1 MKNTYTPELA
11 AGEKR
16 SSWSAHRLV
25 WALAFAG
32 ILGAAAAIF
41 FGLSYAVASGDFSRI
56 LSHLAL
62 TPFITIAYVVLGALV
77 SSRHPRNPIGWIF
90 LITGL
95 LYAGTALSGAAAASL
110 KTIPSPTALLLSQL
124 GEWLGIWLWMP
135 AIALPTI
142 YVFLLFPTG
151 KLLSPRWKVVF
162 WAATLGL
169 AAAVLGA
176 SLHPGPLSATGTGPN
191 PFGLEAYAPT
201 LEGLLG
207 LSMWLLVPS
216 LLAALFSFGLRFRRS
231 AGLERQQ
238 MKWLVYALV
247 FLLLANLAGSVLWF
261 LFPENSFVGEVV
273 IAISDL
279 TILGIA
285 AAASIAVTR
294 YRLYEIDLVINRT
307 LVYGLLTLG
316 VIAIYVVLVGGLGA
330 LFQAQGSPLIAL
342 FATGVVAVLFQPSR
356 QHLQV
361 RVDRLF
367 YGKRDDPL
375 AALAQLGDRLEAA
388 ISQEM
393 VLPTLVETLAQ
404 TLKLPY
410 AAIKLRT
417 GSGFTPAAQT
427 GQETPSQVEL
437 ELVYRGEII
446 GQLIAGKRA
455 PGEDFSPADM
465 RLLETIAY
473 QAGPAVHAVQLTVEL
488 QQARLELVSA
498 REEERRRLRRD
509 LHDGLG
515 ATLAAL
521 NLEAGALR
529 RMIRTQPEQAE
540 ARAEEMRVAI
550 RQTIDDIRRLVY
562 ELRPPTLDQLG
573 LAAAVRALA
582 SQASRSA
589 AGRDESAS
597 LQVTVDAPDELP
609 PLPAAIEAAAY
620 RIVQE
625 ALTNVVRHSGAQNCF
640 IRLALDEKA
649 LTVEISDS
657 GRGVPV
663 GQHHGVGFASM
674 RERAVEL
681 GGTLQ
686 VSSLPA
692 GGTQIIAFLPVSA
705 PGDTKEKV

>member
-1 MKNTYTPELA
+1 
-11 AGEKR
+11 
-16 SSWSAHRLV
+16 
-25 WALAFAG
+25 
-32 ILGAAAAIF
+32 
-41 FGLSYAVASGDFSRI
+41 
-56 LSHLAL
+56 
-62 TPFITIAYVVLGALV
+62 
-77 SSRHPRNPIGWIF
+77 
-90 LITGL
+90 
-95 LYAGTALSGAAAASL
+95 
-110 KTIPSPTALLLSQL
+110 
-124 GEWLGIWLWMP
+124 
-135 AIALPTI
+135 
-142 YVFLLFPTG
+142 
-151 KLLSPRWKVVF
+151 
-162 WAATLGL
+162 
-169 AAAVLGA
+169 
-176 SLHPGPLSATGTGPN
+176 
-191 PFGLEAYAPT
+191 
-201 LEGLLG
+201 
-207 LSMWLLVPS
+207 
-216 LLAALFSFGLRFRRS
+216 
-231 AGLERQQ
+231 
-238 MKWLVYALV
+238 
-247 FLLLANLAGSVLWF
+247 
-261 LFPENSFVGEVV
+261 
-273 IAISDL
+273 
-279 TILGIA
+279 
-285 AAASIAVTR
+285 
-294 YRLYEIDLVINRT
+294 
-307 LVYGLLTLG
+307 
-316 VIAIYVVLVGGLGA
+316 VGGLGA

-367 YGKRDDPL
+367 YGNRDDPL

-427 GQETPSQVEL
+427 GQETPSKVEL
-437 ELVYRGEII
+437 ELPSTAARSSGS
-446 GQLIAGKRA
+446 LLPGKRA

-540 ARAEEMRVAI
+540 ARAEEMRAAI

-573 LAAAVRALA
+573 LAAAVRALG

-597 LQVTVDAPDELP
+597 LQVRSRLPMSCRLCLP
-609 PLPAAIEAAAY
+609 P
-620 RIVQE
+620 
-625 ALTNVVRHSGAQNCF
+625 
-640 IRLALDEKA
+640 
-649 LTVEISDS
+649 
-657 GRGVPV
+657 
-663 GQHHGVGFASM
+663 
-674 RERAVEL
+674 
-681 GGTLQ
+681 
-686 VSSLPA
+686 
-692 GGTQIIAFLPVSA
+692 
-705 PGDTKEKV
+705 